1 MAFDTAGHCYITES
15 GKEEDNNFINNLSV
29 YNKHRFGTIGQSDD
43 IQARQQTSSFW
54 IRNMKNNFIG
64 NAAAGG
70 NIGFWIEMKDKHGN
84 QDEYEFRS
92 NSAHSFHQ
100 GLNFY
105 AKGWKPYTYG
115 LIDNF
120 TSYKNEEGIKCH
132 ICGNFKVSNS
142 LLAENKYGM
151 RHGVGNTGVDIEN
164 STFLGYTDDSE
175 ARKGMTGP
183 NGLGV
188 RASYNT
194 GFYNDDAALSFTN
207 VVSFWSTH
215 LRPQITYHDELL
227 ESIKLTLILYVCAY
241 TDILQ
246 IQQRS
251 GPSHH

>member
-1 MAFDTAGHCYITES
+1 
-15 GKEEDNNFINNLSV
+15 
-29 YNKHRFGTIGQSDD
+29 
-43 IQARQQTSSFW
+43 
-54 IRNMKNNFIG
+54 MKNN
-64 NAAAGG
+64 
-70 NIGFWIEMKDKHGN
+70 KHGN

-105 AKGWKPYTYG
+105 AKGWKPYTPG

-120 TSYKNEEGIKCH
+120 NSYKNEEGIKCH
-132 ICGNFKVSNS
+132 ICGNFKVRNS

-175 ARKGMTGP
+175 ARKGMNGP

-207 VVSFWSTH
+207 VVSFWSTSTSVSSDN
-215 LRPQITYHDELL
+215 ISYEML
-227 ESIKLTLILYVCAY
+227 ESIE
-241 TDILQ
+241 TDINLICLCIYRHSPNTTAEWTIPLLSCTWMEEKCPTQ
-246 IQQRS
+246 IWAILFI
-251 GPSHH
+251 